1 MIEAAAGVLCGN
13 NTFRVGRGNTGPRPL
28 EGGRDDTGMAGLC
41 GGDVFR
47 SVHRGRGHGN
57 HHRGKEAVVNDKG
70 FMESHVK
77 VGNQWVTLQD
87 FRKRRENRREV
98 VFSVINLAL
107 IVLIGWGLLLVLP

>member
-1 MIEAAAGVLCGN
+1 M
-13 NTFRVGRGNTGPRPL
+13 
-28 EGGRDDTGMAGLC
+28 
-41 GGDVFR
+41 
-47 SVHRGRGHGN
+47 
-57 HHRGKEAVVNDKG
+57 NDKG